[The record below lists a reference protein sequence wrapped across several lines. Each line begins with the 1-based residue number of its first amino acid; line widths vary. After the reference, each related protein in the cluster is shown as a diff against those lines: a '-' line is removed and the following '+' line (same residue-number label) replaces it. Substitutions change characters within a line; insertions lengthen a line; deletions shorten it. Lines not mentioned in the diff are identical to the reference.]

1 MNRRL
6 ALALVLLL
14 TAVALAVAL
23 LPREGSDAGSE
34 EDPAE
39 DVAACAEAF
48 WSPGV
53 ELAQSADF
61 NFGDAVACGQS
72 DRRPADAGPRE
83 PPK

>member
-14 TAVALAVAL
+14 TAVALAAAL

-34 EDPAE
+34 
-39 DVAACAEAF
+39 DVAACAAAF

>member
-1 MNRRL
+1 VNRRL

-14 TAVALAVAL
+14 TAVALAAAL

-34 EDPAE
+34 EPAE
-39 DVAACAEAF
+39 DAAACAAAF
-48 WSPGV
+48 WSPRV